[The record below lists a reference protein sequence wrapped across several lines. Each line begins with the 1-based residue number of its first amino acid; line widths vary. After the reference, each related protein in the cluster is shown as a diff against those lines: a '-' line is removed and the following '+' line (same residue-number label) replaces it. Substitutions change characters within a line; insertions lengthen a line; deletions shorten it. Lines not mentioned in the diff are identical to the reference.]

1 MQASKGIVMSISDKG
16 IIVLGSDG
24 LFYRLPPTRHVP
36 LIGDE
41 VVIDHALLVTEQKK
55 SKVNPWI
62 RLKGLRRWGLVAAIL
77 LAILTSVL
85 IYPSSPEA
93 AYIVA
98 LEINPSL
105 ELYMNQSD
113 EVIQVVALNEDANL
127 LLKDLNLLGSQLSVA
142 IEQIASRAEEKGY
155 LQEKNQP
162 LIITVVDWDKESK
175 QEDLRAKVEEQMA
188 EKLRDRS
195 FVVTSASRE
204 ILEQAHEKNLPV
216 YKYQVVKTIEEEGI
230 ILDDQV
236 ITSSSAEEL
245 AKQYNITPPGLTDAK
260 NNAQNK
266 EKNEKKKDHPKKEQ
280 NEKKSEKNKGKD
292 PKDRF
297 KEGETIK
304 RKENENIEIKYEDRN
319 NFLKKKENRNKA
331 VDRKENDEKMN
342 KDQHQHRSVRPE
354 QRQDTET
361 NKDKPYKKS
370 EGQRNNPSDGK
381 KSSNERDGKDRKRD
395 ENNRDRDKKGKDRD
409 EREQHKTSRKK
420 EQMPKRENEN
430 RHNENE
436 NRR

>member
-55 SKVNPWI
+55 RKVNPWI

-155 LQEKNQP
+155 LKEKNQP
-162 LIITVVDWDKESK
+162 LIITVVDWDQAAK

-266 EKNEKKKDHPKKEQ
+266 EKNEKNKDHPKKEQ
-280 NEKKSEKNKGKD
+280 NEKKSEKNKDKD
-292 PKDRF
+292 TKDRF

-304 RKENENIEIKYEDRN
+304 RKENENIWIKYEDRN
-319 NFLKKKENRNKA
+319 NPQKKNDNQA
-331 VDRKENDEKMN
+331 VDGKEKDRKGI
-342 KDQHQHRSVRPE
+342 KDRPQLRSIRPE
-354 QRQDTET
+354 QRQDKES
-361 NKDKPYKKS
+361 NKDKPYKKN

-381 KSSNERDGKDRKRD
+381 KSSYDRDGKDRKRD
-395 ENNRDRDKKGKDRD
+395 ENNGDRDNKGKDRD
-409 EREQHKTSRKK
+409 ERDQHKAPGKK
-420 EQMPKRENEN
+420 EQMPKRENES